1 MDQRIRA
8 LIGERGWL
16 FGVAALVAAGLAFLL
31 AWTIGTAALQRS
43 LERQMLLT
51 AHAVETE
58 ISRFRALPDVAGE
71 DARIAAALTDPAAHE
86 AASRYLKRVADHSG
100 AAELYLLN
108 ELGVTIA
115 ASNWASPGSFV
126 GQDYA
131 FRPYFSEAMA
141 QGRGQFYA
149 IGVTTG
155 LPGYFMS
162 RRIDGPQAQ
171 GVMVVKV
178 DLRPLQDTWAAAGLA
193 IALADADG
201 VVFLSGRPDWVYR
214 PLRPLPQATLARLSE
229 QRKYDG
235 INLSQAEPLLTTGAL
250 SAPHLAQ
257 GSLQA
262 ALAPLAGSG
271 WQLLAAAPTAPVLAG
286 AIGWATGAA
295 LLALALLAIA
305 KVLHQRRQLIALRLR
320 QHDEL
325 EVRVIERTAAL
336 ATEIEAR
343 RQVEID
349 LRAAQEGLIH
359 AEKMA
364 ALGRMSTAIV
374 HEISQPLAAMEAT
387 LAAAE
392 LSLPKTDRATAPR
405 LATVRGLVRR
415 MQRTTK
421 HLKSFGRRE
430 PGERSL
436 VDLTA
441 VISSALEL
449 VTPRARA
456 VGVVPAFRP
465 DGPLWVWAGPVRMEQ
480 VLVNL
485 LLNALDAVEHRPD
498 PQITLAAVPDAGVLR
513 LTVTDNGSG
522 IAPEDLPR
530 VAEPFFTTKATGEGL
545 GLGLSISRTILGEF
559 GGDMAFAPAPGG
571 GTVVLVTMPLAD
583 PALRA
588 AE

>member
-1 MDQRIRA
+1 MDYRLRA
-8 LIGERGWL
+8 LIGRRGWL
-16 FGVAALVAAGLAFLL
+16 FGLAALLAAGLAFLA
-31 AWTIGTAALQRS
+31 AWTIGISALEAALD
-43 LERQMLLT
+43 RQMLLT
-51 AHAVETE
+51 AHTVETE

-71 DARIAAALTDPAAHE
+71 DARIAGALADPAAHE

-108 ELGVTIA
+108 AQGVTIA
-115 ASNWASPGSFV
+115 ASNWESPGSFV
-126 GQDYA
+126 GHNYA

-162 RRIDGPQAQ
+162 RRIDGPQAR

-178 DLRPLQDTWAAAGLA
+178 DLRPLQATWAAAGVA
-193 IALADADG
+193 MALADADG

-214 PLRPLPQATLARLSE
+214 PLHPLPQVTLKRLLA
-229 QRKYDG
+229 QRTYDG
-235 INLSQAEPLLTTGAL
+235 IDIAQAEPLLITGPLAAPGLGQGAL
-250 SAPHLAQ
+250 HPAV
-257 GSLQA
+257 
-262 ALAPLAGSG
+262 APLAGSG

-286 AIGWATGAA
+286 AVGWATGAA

-305 KVLHQRRQLIALRLR
+305 KVLNQRRQLITLRLR

-325 EVRVIERTAAL
+325 EGRVIERTAAL

-343 RQVEID
+343 RQVEVD

-374 HEISQPLAAMEAT
+374 HEISQPLAAIEAT

-392 LSLPKTDRATAPR
+392 LSLPKSDRGTAPR

-415 MQRTTK
+415 MQRTIK
-421 HLKSFGRRE
+421 HLKSFGRKE

-465 DGPLWVWAGPVRMEQ
+465 DGPLWVWAGPVRIEQ

-485 LLNALDAVEHRPD
+485 LLNALDAVELRPD
-498 PQITLAAVPDAGVLR
+498 PQITLAVTTDAGALR

-522 IAPEDLPR
+522 IAADDLPR
-530 VAEPFFTTKATGEGL
+530 ISEPFFTTKATGEGL

-559 GGDMAFAPAPGG
+559 GGDMAFMPAPGG
-571 GTVVLVTMPLAD
+571 GTVVQVTLPLAD

-588 AE
+588 AG